1 MEKVPGDTHTQ
12 RDDPSTCLLV
22 NGDISNLFLRHSRRG
37 GAAPSGWERLA
48 SWVQSCSQ
56 LQSISLKGEVELIQ
70 QSKGDRCFSVF
81 WNDDFKNK

>member
-22 NGDISNLFLRHSRRG
+22 AGDISNLCLRRSRRG
-37 GAAPSGWERLA
+37 GAAPSGWELPA

-56 LQSISLKGEVELIQ
+56 LQSISLKGESRIDSAKQE
-70 QSKGDRCFSVF
+70 RWMVF
-81 WNDDFKNK
+81 FF

>member
-22 NGDISNLFLRHSRRG
+22 TGVILILCLRRSCRG

-70 QSKGDRCFSVF
+70 QSKRDGWFF
-81 WNDDFKNK
+81 FF